1 MWIFYEEML
10 IEWVKYMSNVI
21 LDVQAK
27 VNEIPAE
34 IHQASDNVVQGLT
47 GGEK

>member
-1 MWIFYEEML
+1 ML
-10 IEWVKYMSNVI
+10 KWVKDMSNVM

-34 IHQASDNVVQGLT
+34 IHQASNNVVQGLT
-47 GGEK
+47 GGEE

>member
-1 MWIFYEEML
+1 ML
-10 IEWVKYMSNVI
+10 SAWVKDMSNVM

-47 GGEK
+47 GGEKERLDRYC